1 MQALSRT
8 SIGWGWSG
16 MVYLNAVTTV
26 LRKYATGLV
35 RVPVMRG
42 GMGYFRKQRMY
53 IRVCALCAHVCDSVR
68 VCTCLGACALAA
80 GMYFTEF
87 TFVFKRSI
95 AIVQTCTTN
104 VKEYLCNSARISP
117 NHCEKC

>member
-1 MQALSRT
+1 
-8 SIGWGWSG
+8 
-16 MVYLNAVTTV
+16 
-26 LRKYATGLV
+26 
-35 RVPVMRG
+35 MRG
-42 GMGYFRKQRMY
+42 GKGHCRKQRMY
-53 IRVCALCAHVCDSVR
+53 VRVCALCAHVCDSVR
-68 VCTCLGACALAA
+68 VCTCMSVCVLAA

-104 VKEYLCNSARISP
+104 VKVYLCNSARISP